1 MWDSIEQYT
10 FTKYQN
16 FKLIVSTVRKRTE
29 NYSRDQFGRFTPIE
43 LIFTRIYEQKIPYLC
58 VENSENSVRFQ
69 IIEQH
74 TWDTSTLKSNIYRLM
89 KIAQRRKASVEVRK
103 LSFIYSH
110 NSHLVWEWSNVDYK
124 ANFVAWKNYML
135 IAFRKLSSIFYFHF
149 EIQKVYLNRDRA
161 GEKSWKFETL
171 RLNSTGT
178 FSRSE
183 LHTSCD
189 GCTTV

>member
-43 LIFTRIYEQKIPYLC
+43 LIFTRIYEQKIQYLC
-58 VENSENSVRFQ
+58 VENHENSVRFQ

-103 LSFIYSH
+103 LSFVYSH
-110 NSHLVWEWSNVDYK
+110 NSHLVWEWSNVNYK

-135 IAFRKLSSIFYFHF
+135 IAFRDENYQAYFIFILRSKRSISIGI
-149 EIQKVYLNRDRA
+149 ERGKNLESLKPC
-161 GEKSWKFETL
+161 G
-171 RLNSTGT
+171 
-178 FSRSE
+178 
-183 LHTSCD
+183 
-189 GCTTV
+189 

>member
-16 FKLIVSTVRKRTE
+16 PDWIDFCQNLRA
-29 NYSRDQFGRFTPIE
+29 
-43 LIFTRIYEQKIPYLC
+43 
-58 VENSENSVRFQ
+58 ENSVRFQ

-103 LSFIYSH
+103 LSFVYSH
-110 NSHLVWEWSNVDYK
+110 NSHLVWEWSNVNYK

-135 IAFRKLSSIFYFHF
+135 IAFRDENYQAYFIFILRSKRSISIGI
-149 EIQKVYLNRDRA
+149 ERGKNLESLKPC
-161 GEKSWKFETL
+161 G
-171 RLNSTGT
+171 
-178 FSRSE
+178 
-183 LHTSCD
+183 
-189 GCTTV
+189 